1 MAPVTD
7 PVLTR
12 LREYFRQQDTLRLVM
27 VFGSVARQQQ
37 RFDSDIDIAILMA
50 HELSMDEKKT
60 FIEDVA
66 VITGRAVDL
75 VDLTTAGE
83 PLLGQILEYGLVL
96 LGESSV
102 YASLLI
108 RHFSEQL
115 DFLPYRQRMLE
126 QRRRAWIG

>member
-1 MAPVTD
+1 MAPVED
-7 PVLTR
+7 PVLAR
-12 LREYFRQQDTLRLVM
+12 LHEYFTQQDTLRLVM
-27 VFGSVARQQQ
+27 IFGSVARQQQ